1 MGLRKERSVL
11 FYEREWKMRKT
22 WLKFLFYIAK
32 KIYHFNNKIIY
43 FCEVYVY
50 KTRKKG
56 DYLPELG
63 EK

>member
-1 MGLRKERSVL
+1 
-11 FYEREWKMRKT
+11 MRKT
-22 WLKFLFYIAK
+22 WLKFLVYIAK
-32 KIYHFNNKIIY
+32 NIYHFNNKIIY
-43 FCEVYVY
+43 FCEFYVY

>member
-1 MGLRKERSVL
+1 
-11 FYEREWKMRKT
+11 MRKT
-22 WLKFLFYIAK
+22 LLKFLVYIAK
-32 KIYHFNNKIIY
+32 KIYHVNNKIIY
-43 FCEVYVY
+43 FCEVYIY